1 MSSMIRTPRVRT
13 PRVGAAA
20 IILAAGVLA
29 ACSDSTGPAK
39 TINLSF
45 VTRPAGPALRVASL
59 DGARPSAAVSVTSGA
74 NTLVI
79 NKAQV
84 VLSRIELRGSASAGC
99 TEAVGDDDCEEMK
112 IGPAIIDL
120 PVDQSVATS
129 ITAAVPAGTY
139 SEVEAKIDAVQS
151 GESNASAFLAAN
163 PSFAGV
169 SVRLE
174 GTYNGQPFVY
184 TSNVESELELQFPT
198 PLVVDQTGMNLTV
211 HVDLAGWFTDGSGNL
226 VDPSTANAGGANASL
241 VADNI
246 KRSFHAFE
254 DDNRDGQEDHR

>member
-1 MSSMIRTPRVRT
+1 MSSIVRTPRVRT
-13 PRVGAAA
+13 AAF
-20 IILAAGVLA
+20 LLSAGLLA
-29 ACSDSTGPAK
+29 ACNESTGPGK
-39 TINLSF
+39 IINLSF
-45 VTRPAGPALRVASL
+45 VTRPAGPVLRVASL
-59 DGARPSAAVSVTSGA
+59 DGAHPSAAVSVTSGA

-79 NKAQV
+79 SKAQL
-84 VLSRIELRGSASAGC
+84 VLSRIELQGSASAGC
-99 TEAVGDDDCEEMK
+99 TESTADDCEEMK
-112 IGPAIIDL
+112 IGPSIIDL

-129 ITAAVPAGTY
+129 VTASVPAGTY

-151 GESNASAFLAAN
+151 GESGASAFLAAN

-169 SVRLE
+169 SVRVE

-254 DDNRDGQEDHR
+254 DDDRDGQEDHR